1 MLMRRLAA
9 LALAG
14 VLALVLLAG
23 CGQKPAEQGSSSFQ
37 SAQAEAFYSF
47 TDDSGREVSLESQPQ
62 RVVAKRL
69 GISRSYISR
78 IEKKALEKLRQ
89 QFQQE
94 RLL

>member
-23 CGQKPAEQGSSSFQ
+23 CGQKPAEQGSSSSQ

-47 TDDSGREVSLESQPQ
+47 TDDSGREVSLESQPMP
-62 RVVAKRL
+62 RPGCWPAAYRWVLPRT
-69 GISRSYISR
+69 
-78 IEKKALEKLRQ
+78 
-89 QFQQE
+89 
-94 RLL
+94 